1 MRLVFGFAF
10 VLLASV
16 VLALSIVPRFA
27 SWHAAMQLPDGFW
40 YARMML
46 EDRRQTRG
54 AAETI
59 DEAFFAPLLAHSPDP
74 NLRARFEPAK
84 PRLFEMERHMFLA
97 RPVYPYLASLLYGH
111 FGFSALMIVS
121 TAAYILGAIA
131 IYWLL
136 SQFVQP
142 SIATVVAVAAMLS
155 PWQLR
160 LAGAPITD
168 MSALTLYTMLL
179 AAGVL
184 YARGSSIGW
193 LALFGVFCALLTF
206 TRPAIYLPVGA
217 AIGVLVFGIAVRD
230 TFRMRRGLAMLGLT
244 IAVGAIYALYTVS
257 IHAPGLRGQI
267 AYLWTLHMQ
276 SGSYR
281 DLPEATWYVLIVG
294 RTVAELLKDV
304 ITNPLMLL
312 LAAIGAFGLY
322 MRRNDSGTAVLLGA
336 SAALGAAILA
346 NPIFAG
352 LMRTVELPLTP
363 TVACGV
369 ACTFAALIAGTKTTP
384 RKFALNTTARR
395 RLDMNPSKSHVTEG
409 SGL

>member
-1 MRLVFGFAF
+1 
-10 VLLASV
+10 
-16 VLALSIVPRFA
+16 
-27 SWHAAMQLPDGFW
+27 
-40 YARMML
+40 
-46 EDRRQTRG
+46 
-54 AAETI
+54 
-59 DEAFFAPLLAHSPDP
+59 
-74 NLRARFEPAK
+74 
-84 PRLFEMERHMFLA
+84 
-97 RPVYPYLASLLYGH
+97 
-111 FGFSALMIVS
+111 
-121 TAAYILGAIA
+121 
-131 IYWLL
+131 
-136 SQFVQP
+136 
-142 SIATVVAVAAMLS
+142 
-155 PWQLR
+155 
-160 LAGAPITD
+160 
-168 MSALTLYTMLL
+168 
-179 AAGVL
+179 
-184 YARGSSIGW
+184 
-193 LALFGVFCALLTF
+193 
-206 TRPAIYLPVGA
+206 
-217 AIGVLVFGIAVRD
+217 
-230 TFRMRRGLAMLGLT
+230 MLGLT